1 MYCGHKGGTM
11 RGRALASLVLCTAL
25 VALVAAI
32 MAGRASAQTVYCVNG
47 ATTTLP
53 ITLTFAGGSRV
64 FTEATAE
71 AVIANSFDH
80 STFYLGFT
88 IGGAGP
94 FFFIPDATFDPDAIL
109 APGYTR
115 HSVSRGACTAFK
127 PGVPGAAFMCGS
139 GYGPLSGVDYVSGR
153 EAVGS
158 YLTGATGRHYAF
170 FVLGDLNGAQR
181 AQPVGT
187 AAPAGSFY
195 CSLPAGLRVE
205 AIMGADGKQMLA
217 DTQGTLYPS
226 EYANMETIGHPAYR
240 LIS

>member
-1 MYCGHKGGTM
+1 M
-11 RGRALASLVLCTAL
+11 RGRALGSLVLCTAL

-32 MAGRASAQTVYCVNG
+32 TAGPAPAQTVYCVNG

-64 FTEATAE
+64 FGEATAE
-71 AVIANSFDH
+71 AVISISFDH
-80 STFYLGFT
+80 STFYLGFA

-94 FFFIPDATFDPDAIL
+94 FFFIPDDPAFDPDANL

-115 HSVSRGACTAFK
+115 HSVSHGACTAAH
-127 PGVPGAAFMCGS
+127 PVVPGAAFMCGS
-139 GYGPLSGVDYVSGR
+139 GYGPLSGVDYISGR

-158 YLTGATGRHYAF
+158 YLAGDTGRRYAS
-170 FVLGDLNGAQR
+170 FVLGDLNGAQL
-181 AQPVGT
+181 AQPVGA

-195 CSLPAGLRVE
+195 CGLPAGLRVE
-205 AIMGADGKQMLA
+205 PIMGADGKQMLA

-240 LIS
+240 LVS